1 MKDTIICFGEVL
13 FDLFP
18 SGKKPGG
25 APMNVAIHLRNL
37 EMNSAMVTAVGDDVH
52 GKELISFLE
61 ERKVK
66 SHLIQEAEYPT
77 GTVEVQLDARGI
89 PSYRIVEHVAWDHI
103 DDAFLS
109 EEIEDTAFIV
119 HGSLA
124 CRSETSRESLLKLL
138 NASRAK
144 VVFDLNLREPY
155 YDQQLIEKLI
165 RSADILKLNELELGI
180 LAEWNGWKSTSD
192 KDRLLELLANY
203 PQLELVLV
211 TQGGE
216 GAMVWQNGN
225 IVHAKSLK
233 VEVVDTVG
241 CGDAFLGAFLA
252 EYHRNDDVKAALS
265 FAMATG
271 AFVATH
277 HGANPKYS
285 REDILHFISEVD
297 G

>member
-1 MKDTIICFGEVL
+1 
-13 FDLFP
+13 
-18 SGKKPGG
+18 
-25 APMNVAIHLRNL
+25 MNVAIHLQNL
-37 EMNSAMVTAVGDDVH
+37 GMNSAMVTAVGDDEH
-52 GKELISFLE
+52 GKELVAFLE
-61 ERKVK
+61 KRNVK
-66 SHLIQEAEYPT
+66 PHLIQETEYPT
-77 GTVEVQLDARGI
+77 GTVEVQLDAKGI

-103 DDAFLS
+103 DDTFLS
-109 EEIEDTAFIV
+109 EQIEDAAFIV

-124 CRSETSRESLLKLL
+124 CRSETSQESLLKLL

-165 RSADILKLNELELGI
+165 RSTNILKLNEIELDI
-180 LAEWNGWKSTSD
+180 LTQWNGWQSTSD
-192 KDRLLELLANY
+192 KDRLLELLTNY
-203 PQLELVLV
+203 PHLEMALV

-216 GAMVWQNGN
+216 GAMVWQNGS

-241 CGDAFLGAFLA
+241 CGDAFLGSFIA
-252 EYHRNDDVKAALS
+252 EYHRNKDVKAALS

-277 HGANPKYS
+277 HGANPQYS
-285 REDILHFISEVD
+285 REDILRFISEVD
-297 G
+297 D